1 MKKYIIYFLVFISF
15 IPLLLIFFNTL
26 ADFLN
31 LEKYE
36 KKTLEVNSCYV
47 KKWGRENL
55 NIYFKNKAKL
65 FECKDEGDIRVVV
78 TMVSLRELPKVK
90 KEDTIVYYE
99 LKKEYLDKTNISK
112 IIPAVG
118 VSTQL
123 EQRGSFQVFLD
134 ILSVYMNSVYYIG
147 FLITSV
153 LFLYLDKLLSSKIGN
168 KLLTLSFSIYVLL
181 FILV

>member
-15 IPLLLIFFNTL
+15 IPLLLIFSNTL
-26 ADFLN
+26 ADFSN

-78 TMVSLRELPKVK
+78 TMVSLRELP
-90 KEDTIVYYE
+90 
-99 LKKEYLDKTNISK
+99 

>member
-1 MKKYIIYFLVFISF
+1 
-15 IPLLLIFFNTL
+15 
-26 ADFLN
+26 
-31 LEKYE
+31 
-36 KKTLEVNSCYV
+36 
-47 KKWGRENL
+47 
-55 NIYFKNKAKL
+55 
-65 FECKDEGDIRVVV
+65 
-78 TMVSLRELPKVK
+78 MVSLRELPKVK
-90 KEDTIVYYE
+90 KEDNIVYYE

-181 FILV
+181 LILV